1 MNLREF
7 TETVDL
13 RAKEK
18 TKEDLQMLVHSL
30 ARKVL
35 EENREEFLAMIEQA
49 GKTQPSEKES
59 KDTSQRMKALDK
71 AEVKKEYARLKKQFL
86 RIQEKEIIF
95 LAEGYEDYSSG
106 YWDSDWVYEYEDPF
120 GIGKTYEEAA
130 RLVERCVNDGFYGAA
145 LKVFDLMMETEAWAN
160 DGGDGL
166 EMYLEDI
173 ISEKLAVIDTELLR
187 KTVLYGLYMHIKPE
201 KRVGAFYEYLS
212 ESFFHGVKLEEILTM
227 GKKDLPDSARF
238 VKEWI
243 TFLLNKPGDTAAELL
258 RDAVFCQQ
266 NLDEMMETAQT
277 GARCHPSLVVDVL
290 KAFRDRQ
297 EFARQLTLGR
307 EALEVVEKRYLVRS
321 QIALLTAQA
330 ALKTENLDLA
340 EICWQKAFESDTNLV
355 NYLRIAAESRDG
367 RAYREKAVQVVESV
381 PFQKEMVYGREINRE
396 LAVNYL
402 TKNRKTAI
410 QFFMGDFDGAMK
422 CCKEMKEGL
431 GWSGEFIKGGI
442 PLFLLLLLCT
452 DTLGE
457 GGSYA
462 AGDVAC
468 YLGFR
473 AEEYEKGMFWAEK
486 DKKESDK
493 TQTKSYDGKTFWQCF
508 SQWKKTLLPEELP
521 EEKAKKYLE
530 VLEKLI
536 DLRVKAIISGQH
548 RNHYGSVAALAAAL
562 GEVKESRGEA
572 GAKSRLLLHYR
583 EEFPRHTSFHQELR
597 SYGMPD
603 TRKGARKGR

>member
-1 MNLREF
+1 
-7 TETVDL
+7 
-13 RAKEK
+13 
-18 TKEDLQMLVHSL
+18 
-30 ARKVL
+30 
-35 EENREEFLAMIEQA
+35 
-49 GKTQPSEKES
+49 
-59 KDTSQRMKALDK
+59 
-71 AEVKKEYARLKKQFL
+71 
-86 RIQEKEIIF
+86 
-95 LAEGYEDYSSG
+95 
-106 YWDSDWVYEYEDPF
+106 
-120 GIGKTYEEAA
+120 
-130 RLVERCVNDGFYGAA
+130 
-145 LKVFDLMMETEAWAN
+145 MMETEAWAN

-212 ESFFHGVKLEEILTM
+212 QSFFHGVKLEEILTM

-243 TFLLNKPGDTAAELL
+243 TFLMNKPGDTAAELL

-442 PLFLLLLLCT
+442 PLFLLLLLRT

-462 AGDVAC
+462 AGDAAC

>member
-243 TFLLNKPGDTAAELL
+243 TFLMNKPGDTAAELL

-381 PFQKEMVYGREINRE
+381 PFQKGEW
-396 LAVNYL
+396 YL
-402 TKNRKTAI
+402 
-410 QFFMGDFDGAMK
+410 
-422 CCKEMKEGL
+422 
-431 GWSGEFIKGGI
+431 
-442 PLFLLLLLCT
+442 
-452 DTLGE
+452 
-457 GGSYA
+457 
-462 AGDVAC
+462 
-468 YLGFR
+468 
-473 AEEYEKGMFWAEK
+473 
-486 DKKESDK
+486 
-493 TQTKSYDGKTFWQCF
+493 
-508 SQWKKTLLPEELP
+508 
-521 EEKAKKYLE
+521 
-530 VLEKLI
+530 
-536 DLRVKAIISGQH
+536 
-548 RNHYGSVAALAAAL
+548 
-562 GEVKESRGEA
+562 
-572 GAKSRLLLHYR
+572 RL
-583 EEFPRHTSFHQELR
+583 
-597 SYGMPD
+597 
-603 TRKGARKGR
+603 